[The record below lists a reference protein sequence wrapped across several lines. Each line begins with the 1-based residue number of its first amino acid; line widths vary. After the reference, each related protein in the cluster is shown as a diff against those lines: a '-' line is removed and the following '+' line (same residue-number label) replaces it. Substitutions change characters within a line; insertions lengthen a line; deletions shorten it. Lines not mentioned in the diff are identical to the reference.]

1 MTTTAQA
8 QFITSL
14 RNSDILTMRDDYQW
28 STEQVAFEIAGGR
41 IKEYRAA
48 HPGVGRADAREAL
61 MADPEIIAAAE
72 RIREEDWAA
81 TVADQTVDITT
92 LTTFEAS
99 ALIDRLKIFAYPTIH
114 GFGSDTMSTGA
125 AAKIRDRA

>member
-8 QFITSL
+8 KFIEDL
-14 RNSDILTMRDDYQW
+14 RNTDTLTMRDDYQW
-28 STEQVAFEIAGGR
+28 SVEQIAFEIAGGR

-72 RIREEDWAA
+72 RIRDEDWAA
-81 TVADQTVDITT
+81 NVTDQTCDLST
-92 LTTFEAS
+92 LTTSEAS
-99 ALIDRLKIFAYPTIH
+99 ALIDRLKISYYPTIH
-114 GFGSDTMSTGA
+114 GYGADSMAPGA
-125 AAKIRDRA
+125 AAKIRARA